1 MEINNNDTHADLL
14 KVNSNNLRT
23 FKDFYVVIQSIL
35 LWLSQNIYPFD

>member
-23 FKDFYVVIQSIL
+23 FVDLFVVIKSIL
-35 LWLSQNIYPFD
+35 FWPSQNIYPFG